1 MLCVGGGGGNKEPW
15 IVFRLSILLALFAPA
30 GNQVSCN
37 HVWQERKQNKRKKNK
52 ETAEN
57 PPTMMGGNITSVTI
71 ANRHEIYEHTLIVGL
86 YSVWLQTCLQYSM
99 KSCQNTAQSFNDLQ
113 SAQIVWKVKGCL
125 AFLEAFLYS

>member
-1 MLCVGGGGGNKEPW
+1 MGGGNKEPW

-30 GNQVSCN
+30 GNQVSCLTMCD
-37 HVWQERKQNKRKKNK
+37 KRESKTSAKKNK